1 MNWGLLF
8 DAPSRSVNFEMS
20 P

>member
-1 MNWGLLF
+1 LGLLF
-8 DAPSRSVNFEMS
+8 DAPSRSVNFELS

>member
-1 MNWGLLF
+1 MIWGLLF
-8 DAPSRSVNFEMS
+8 DAPSRSVNFELS

>member
-1 MNWGLLF
+1 VLFF